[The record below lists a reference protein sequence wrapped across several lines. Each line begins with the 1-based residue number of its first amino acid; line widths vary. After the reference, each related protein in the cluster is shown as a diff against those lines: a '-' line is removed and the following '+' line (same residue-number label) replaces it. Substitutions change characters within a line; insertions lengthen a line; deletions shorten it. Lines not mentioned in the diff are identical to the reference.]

1 MKQLYQTEVF
11 DYEHKDSTN
20 GENINFTLNK
30 TEKSTDRQIKHQ
42 YHWYW
47 LIILILLCSGTFI
60 FSYHCYLMIDK
71 GRESQKIK

>member
-42 YHWYW
+42 YH
-47 LIILILLCSGTFI
+47 
-60 FSYHCYLMIDK
+60 
-71 GRESQKIK
+71 